1 MADNEKYQI
10 TAEQIKEFQAQLTH
24 YRVCRVKCNCCG
36 DVLEHV
42 NRTKEPQSHRM
53 MTCSCGKVQLDPHIF
68 TYRIIGFPEDYED
81 LSEVWPEKLDY
92 YIWKAK
98 HQRGLTDEQVHNFL
112 DRCDDWKLLPK
123 YAKHCRAFGQERAL
137 EILY

>member
-98 HQRGLTDEQVHNFL
+98 HQRGLTDEQVNYFL